1 MGVYLN
7 PGNEKFQKALR
18 SKIYVDKTGMLDY
31 TNSMI
36 NTEQCQICVSRPR
49 RFGKSIAAN
58 MLAAYYSKGCDSKN
72 IFCDLSIAELSDYKK
87 HLNQYN
93 VIKLDMNDFRFRKDS
108 ETGERVTAIKTVQLV
123 QIEIIKELGEQFL
136 GIDLGTDEDLPLA
149 LTNVNKFCGEQF
161 IIIIDEWDTIFRED
175 KEDTEAQKQ
184 YIELFRGLFKNSNS
198 QNFLALAYITGI
210 LPIKKYGTQSA
221 LNNFREFTM
230 INPKVL
236 AEYVGFTEKEVQRLC
251 QEYEMDFEEAR
262 KWYDGYS
269 FRRVQHI
276 YSPNSVINA
285 MLDAE
290 FDNYWTRTETY
301 ESLKY
306 YITMN
311 FNGLKDAVVQMIAG
325 ARCKV
330 NPDKFQND
338 MTSFESRDDILTLL
352 VHLGYLA
359 YDFKEKQ
366 VYIPNEEVRSE
377 FRNAIEGAGWDA
389 VIKAISA
396 SEGILQ
402 ATWRGDE
409 KAVAE
414 GIEQVHMSNTSI
426 LSYNDENSLSC
437 IISLAYYCAINEY
450 TLIREFPTGK
460 GYADVVFLPRCH
472 SAKPAM
478 VVELKWNKSA
488 EGAIKQIRE
497 RRYISALEEYQG
509 NILLVGINYDEKTKI
524 HQCCIEK
531 MCF

>member
-1 MGVYLN
+1 M
-7 PGNEKFQKALR
+7 
-18 SKIYVDKTGMLDY
+18 
-31 TNSMI
+31 
-36 NTEQCQICVSRPR
+36 
-49 RFGKSIAAN
+49 
-58 MLAAYYSKGCDSKN
+58 
-72 IFCDLSIAELSDYKK
+72 
-87 HLNQYN
+87 
-93 VIKLDMNDFRFRKDS
+93 
-108 ETGERVTAIKTVQLV
+108 
-123 QIEIIKELGEQFL
+123 
-136 GIDLGTDEDLPLA
+136 GTDEDLPLA

-161 IIIIDEWDTIFRED
+161 IIIDEWDTIFRED

-402 ATWRGDE
+402 ATMKKWGNSKQK
-409 KAVAE
+409 KA
-414 GIEQVHMSNTSI
+414 
-426 LSYNDENSLSC
+426 
-437 IISLAYYCAINEY
+437 
-450 TLIREFPTGK
+450 
-460 GYADVVFLPRCH
+460 
-472 SAKPAM
+472 
-478 VVELKWNKSA
+478 
-488 EGAIKQIRE
+488 
-497 RRYISALEEYQG
+497 
-509 NILLVGINYDEKTKI
+509 
-524 HQCCIEK
+524 
-531 MCF
+531 